1 MPNQTITARA
11 LGKKYTVG
19 NALLSFQK
27 VNKKLESRLNI
38 EEEVVLVYESAYSN
52 RIKEVVHSEF
62 DAENF
67 RTAHRVFRVYNVGK
81 DYIEEV
87 GMVITLAGS
96 SDKTPMVKLF
106 KKQPL
111 KAKKVLFISQTAIN
125 EQDAQNLVERL
136 FGKEQRLKTQ
146 LIKRIKTSYVITNP
160 AVLRDR
166 VAFRYNNGIVEFIHP
181 LPPTHKG
188 LRNLESY
195 SYENVSKDDLK
206 AILILHSLE
215 RDSVKMPFSDTKS
228 EKLFKLGKVKVNERP
243 VYKSILLIEALFR
256 LFTLKGQIVEPL
268 NADDNNSIDLTYDE
282 DDEEVIF

>member
-11 LGKKYTVG
+11 LKKYTVS
-19 NALLSFQK
+19 NVLLSFQK
-27 VNKKLESRLNI
+27 INKKLKSRLNI
-38 EEEVVLVYESAYSN
+38 EEEVVIVYESAYSN
-52 RIKEVVHSEF
+52 PIKEVTYPEF
-62 DAENF
+62 DEENF
-67 RTAHRVFRVYNVGK
+67 KTANRVFRVYNVGK
-81 DYIEEV
+81 DYIEEIR
-87 GMVITLAGS
+87 MVITLAGS

-125 EQDAQNLVERL
+125 EQDAQNIVERL

-146 LIKRIKTSYVITNP
+146 LIKRIKASYVITDP
-160 AVLRDR
+160 LVLRDK
-166 VAFRYNNGIVEFIHP
+166 VAFRYNNGTAEFIHP

-215 RDSVKMPFSDTKS
+215 SDSVKMPFSDIKS
-228 EKLFKLGKVKVNERP
+228 EKLFKLGKVEVNEQP
-243 VYKSILLIEALFR
+243 IYKSILLIEALFR
-256 LFTLKGQIVEPL
+256 LFTLEGQLIEPL
-268 NADDNNSIDLTYDE
+268 NVDSNHFFDLPYNE